1 MLSSNSTRGNNS
13 GKCSVSLFSGP
24 RTALAHEDRPTPRE
38 PPAGRPLGDPSV
50 PWDVARV
57 PWEAGQC
64 SFLHALPICPQGWG
78 PTAADGWTKAQDEQ
92 VTAPPVTP
100 HGPSQ
105 APTIC
110 TPATSQ
116 LRRSAGLRDALPSGP
131 RAAQSVSPGPR
142 GSLTHCPT
150 ARPTP
155 TSCHVLS
162 QDGAAAGSGPGARP
176 EHPPRSVRPRRAQ
189 GLGPGALPVLRHQ
202 GRRPGWPG
210 GPRPE
215 PEVRV
220 GRELRAGA
228 AAWIGTGAE
237 DREQV

>member
-1 MLSSNSTRGNNS
+1 MLSSNSTQGNNS

-24 RTALAHEDRPTPRE
+24 CTALAHEDRPTPRE
-38 PPAGRPLGDPSV
+38 PPARRPLGDASV

-105 APTIC
+105 APAIC

-116 LRRSAGLRDALPSGP
+116 LCCSAGLPGRTPFGSQGCVAGLPRTQG
-131 RAAQSVSPGPR
+131 
-142 GSLTHCPT
+142 LTHLPT
-150 ARPTP
+150 APPPATCCPRTELRPG
-155 TSCHVLS
+155 L
-162 QDGAAAGSGPGARP
+162 GPVPAPSIHQRM
-176 EHPPRSVRPRRAQ
+176 RPRRTQ
-189 GLGPGALPVLRHQ
+189 GLS
-202 GRRPGWPG
+202 
-210 GPRPE
+210 PRPE
-215 PEVRV
+215 PEFRV
-220 GRELRAGA
+220 GRELWAGA

>member
-105 APTIC
+105 APAIC

-116 LRRSAGLRDALPSGP
+116 LRRSAGLPGRTPFGSQGCAVGLPRTQGLTHPLPHRPPNTHLLP
-131 RAAQSVSPGPR
+131 RAVPGRSCGRVWARCPPR
-142 GSLTHCPT
+142 ASTT
-150 ARPTP
+150 ERE
-155 TSCHVLS
+155 
-162 QDGAAAGSGPGARP
+162 AAARTGARP
-176 EHPPRSVRPRRAQ
+176 
-189 GLGPGALPVLRHQ
+189 
-202 GRRPGWPG
+202 G
-210 GPRPE
+210 GP
-215 PEVRV
+215 
-220 GRELRAGA
+220 ACSA
-228 AAWIGTGAE
+228 ASGKAPGVAWGAE
-237 DREQV
+237 A